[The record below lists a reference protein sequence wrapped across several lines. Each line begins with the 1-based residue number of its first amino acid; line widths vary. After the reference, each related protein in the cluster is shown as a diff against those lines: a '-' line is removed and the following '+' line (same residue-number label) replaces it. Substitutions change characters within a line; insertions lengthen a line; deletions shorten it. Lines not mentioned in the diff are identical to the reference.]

1 MSCSV
6 PTPAPISAVLNA
18 AEGAPLERDEEDE
31 ADVET
36 QGQKDKERPLLMV
49 KPHPGLSPSQRP
61 EQEWM

>member
-6 PTPAPISAVLNA
+6 PSPAPISAVLNA
-18 AEGAPLERDEEDE
+18 AGGGPLEREEGEE

-36 QGQKDKERPLLMV
+36 QGPKDEERPLLVV